1 MTGASTYNY
10 WKKEKPATTNQVY
23 GFLQRNALDSTGRP
37 KSAILRPAVPLETYQ
52 SISRAESAHPVRGS
66 EKPKPR
72 SKREYYIAPPLPET
86 YYPSKNPDSGK
97 PIYLW
102 NALTGCTVRVKM

>member
-23 GFLQRNALDSTGRP
+23 GFLQRNALDSTGRT
-37 KSAILRPAVPLETYQ
+37 KSAILRPAVPLEARQT
-52 SISRAESAHPVRGS
+52 IARTESAKYTA
-66 EKPKPR
+66 EKPRLTRKVN
-72 SKREYYIAPPLPET
+72 YYIAPPLPET
-86 YYPSKNPDSGK
+86 YQPSKNPDSGK
-97 PIYLW
+97 AIYLW